1 MQAMYDS
8 LKAVWQELTSEG
20 GAFEIEEI
28 TVRGAPMRTF
38 KAAPNHLGDI
48 WSSTAIHD
56 DRPYLVFNDEVISYT
71 GAHDMVRG
79 LRCWFEKEGLAPG
92 DRVAIAMRNFPEYMP
107 CYWATTSGGLTVVGM
122 NAWWVEDEMDYALK
136 DSSPKVLIC
145 DEERLHRFEKIR
157 ADFPDLKVL
166 TVRCDGQT
174 QDTRLETALET
185 MGTPSPVTIDPDDDA
200 CIFYTSGTTGRP
212 KGCLLYT
219 SPSPRDKRQSRMP
232 SSA

>member
-48 WSSTAIHD
+48 WSSTALHG

-71 GAHDMVRG
+71 DAHDMVRG

-92 DRVAIAMRNFPEYMP
+92 DRIAIAMRNFPEYMP
-107 CYWATTSGGLTVVGM
+107 V
-122 NAWWVEDEMDYALK
+122 
-136 DSSPKVLIC
+136 
-145 DEERLHRFEKIR
+145 
-157 ADFPDLKVL
+157 
-166 TVRCDGQT
+166 
-174 QDTRLETALET
+174 
-185 MGTPSPVTIDPDDDA
+185 
-200 CIFYTSGTTGRP
+200 TGRP
-212 KGCLLYT
+212 RRGA
-219 SPSPRDKRQSRMP
+219 SPWL
-232 SSA
+232 A